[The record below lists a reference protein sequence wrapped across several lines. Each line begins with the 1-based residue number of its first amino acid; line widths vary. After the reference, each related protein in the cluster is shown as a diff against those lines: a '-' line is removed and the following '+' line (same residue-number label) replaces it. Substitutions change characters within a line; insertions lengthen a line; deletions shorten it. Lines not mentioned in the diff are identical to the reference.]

1 MEKEWSP
8 GGSWRA
14 ERRKVRHSANPQTP
28 LPSQKNN
35 PEEPI
40 MSDFRFSG
48 RCSVLLSAAL
58 MVHAHASTSGNA
70 DVIGTWLLTKVL
82 DQAEVTA
89 MDDKQA
95 AKLIGRTLVIRP
107 DGIIFSGE
115 PCQRSDVERHK
126 EDAANSGMAF
136 FSMPSNNG
144 PTNNHP
150 VKLASNLPGR
160 CWQRQGLLRQQLSRG
175 TLPPA
180 CACPA

>member
-1 MEKEWSP
+1 
-8 GGSWRA
+8 
-14 ERRKVRHSANPQTP
+14 
-28 LPSQKNN
+28 
-35 PEEPI
+35 

-48 RCSVLLSAAL
+48 GCSVLLSAAL

-126 EDAANSGMAF
+126 EDAAKYVRENYHAPIGRLGLPATVTVVDLTCTEALLKSKNKMVVFWDGF
-136 FSMPSNNG
+136 FFDA
-144 PTNNHP
+144 
-150 VKLASNLPGR
+150 VK
-160 CWQRQGLLRQQLSRG
+160 QQ
-175 TLPPA
+175 PDK
-180 CACPA
+180 